1 MRGTKIVKK
10 TLDCKIRLKI
20 ATLKDIRPLRLKTD
34 EFYSI
39 ELKTDYKYK
48 NRYFFKKYRSIYLF
62 IFLTN
67 LSSSVFERRSSVL
80 MSLSADLSAR
90 SICLSN
96 VFQNKSNSLL
106 RFLFNNYF
114 FRFRNTF
121 NSCLVIMTNSY
132 QFQPFRIFNIVY
144 FLKDS

>member
-132 QFQPFRIFNIVY
+132 QFQPFLIFNIVY

>member
-62 IFLTN
+62 IESSSSN
-67 LSSSVFERRSSVL
+67 LQNASVFERRRSVL

-90 SICLSN
+90 ST
-96 VFQNKSNSLL
+96 SLL
-106 RFLFNNYF
+106 E
-114 FRFRNTF
+114 
-121 NSCLVIMTNSY
+121 
-132 QFQPFRIFNIVY
+132 
-144 FLKDS
+144 

>member
-62 IFLTN
+62 IYLSNLFRLTN
-67 LSSSVFERRSSVL
+67 QVHK
-80 MSLSADLSAR
+80 SLSDEGA
-90 SICLSN
+90 
-96 VFQNKSNSLL
+96 F
-106 RFLFNNYF
+106 
-114 FRFRNTF
+114 
-121 NSCLVIMTNSY
+121 
-132 QFQPFRIFNIVY
+132 
-144 FLKDS
+144 